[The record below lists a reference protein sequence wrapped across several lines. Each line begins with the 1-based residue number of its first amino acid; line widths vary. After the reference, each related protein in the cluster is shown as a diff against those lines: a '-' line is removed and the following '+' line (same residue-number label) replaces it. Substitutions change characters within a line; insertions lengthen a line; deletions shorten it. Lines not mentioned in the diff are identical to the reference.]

1 MTPFTSV
8 APLVFVVV
16 VTMIKQ
22 VGQNIILLKY
32 FQQDF
37 FLTFCASFQGYE
49 DFLRH
54 KGDRAINTAKVRKTL
69 KNCFCSRF
77 ENFCSG
83 EGFEGGEGGVSAES
97 GYQGGQEIC

>member
-37 FLTFCASFQGYE
+37 VLTFCASFQGYE

-54 KGDRAINTAKVRKTL
+54 KGDRAINTAKVKKTL
-69 KNCFCSRF
+69 NNYFCSRF
-77 ENFCSG
+77 ENFRSG